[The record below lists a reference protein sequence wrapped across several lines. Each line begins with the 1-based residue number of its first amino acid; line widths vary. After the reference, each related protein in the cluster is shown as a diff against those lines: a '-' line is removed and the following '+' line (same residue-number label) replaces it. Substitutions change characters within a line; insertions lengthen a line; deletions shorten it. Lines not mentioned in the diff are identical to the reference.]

1 MALKLRSSI
10 AINSSAKLIKK
21 RDFPGIG
28 AQLLNVRSLGGGKL
42 KIAISVKKRRRFE
55 NHCLSTPS
63 SSHRFGRK
71 KKQFQIMDHVSAN
84 YPLCISKCRY
94 H

>member
-28 AQLLNVRSLGGGKL
+28 AQLLNVRSLGGG
-42 KIAISVKKRRRFE
+42 IE
-55 NHCLSTPS
+55 NSHFSQKTTP
-63 SSHRFGRK
+63 F
-71 KKQFQIMDHVSAN
+71 
-84 YPLCISKCRY
+84 
-94 H
+94 